1 VIPPPRPP
9 HDGPAVETP
18 PLALL
23 RKAYSFV
30 APVRRRATLVVLLA
44 VVVAGFG
51 AAEPLAMK
59 PLFDELGGPHR
70 MARVVVSV
78 AALLAIAIA
87 RELLNAR
94 LDTMVWRIRLD
105 VHYAITAKT
114 VERLHNLPL
123 SYHHEETVGGLLTKL
138 DRGINGGVAAF
149 AHVFFQFFPSVFFLV
164 ISLTAMVELNARL
177 AAAVLLFLPLPPL
190 IGALAAGE
198 QAAREKTLT
207 HTWAKLFSRLGE
219 VLSGIVVVKSF
230 VLEEQENKRFL
241 DGVEQA
247 NGVVLRGVGRDST
260 SNAAQGAAVAL
271 ARIATIGLG
280 GWMIAQGQLSLGSLV
295 AFLAY
300 VGGVYSPI
308 QGLTGIYQT
317 VRRGLA
323 SLEIVFGIL
332 DAPDALADAPNARV
346 AKDLQGTVEF
356 SKVSFAYRSGAP
368 VLHEVSLRAVPGE
381 TVALVGASGSGK
393 TTAMRLLQR
402 LYDPC
407 SGSITIDGVDLR
419 AYDQRSLRRH
429 IGAVPQD
436 GALFSDT
443 VRQNIAFGRPGAS
456 DAEIER
462 AARIANAHDF
472 IVELPQGYATPLGE
486 GGKLL
491 SAGQRQRVAIARALL
506 RDPRILVFDEPTSA
520 LDAESEAR
528 VEEALRR
535 LSAGRTTFI
544 IAHRLSTIMRADQIL
559 AFRGGRIVE
568 AGRHEEL
575 VMKNGYYAQL
585 VRIQHRASPA
595 LVLSAAPAE

>member
-1 VIPPPRPP
+1 
-9 HDGPAVETP
+9 
-18 PLALL
+18 LL
-23 RKAYSFV
+23 RKAFSFV
-30 APVRRRATLVVLLA
+30 VPVRGRAILVVLLG
-44 VVVAGFG
+44 VVVAAFG
-51 AAEPLAMK
+51 AVEPLAMK
-59 PLFDELGGPHR
+59 PLFDELGGAHR
-70 MARVVVSV
+70 LFRLLISV
-78 AALLAIAIA
+78 AVLLAIALA
-87 RELLNAR
+87 REVLNAR
-94 LDTMVWRIRLD
+94 LETMVWRIRLG

-114 VERLHNLPL
+114 VERLHTLPL
-123 SYHHEETVGGLLTKL
+123 SYHRRESVGSLLTKM

-149 AHVFFQFFPSVFFLV
+149 ADVFFQFLPSVFFLG

-177 AAAVLLFLPLPPL
+177 AGAVLLFLPLPPL
-190 IGALAAGE
+190 IGALAARE
-198 QAAREKTLT
+198 QAAREKMLT
-207 HTWAKLFSRLGE
+207 HTWAKLFARLGE
-219 VLSGIVVVKSF
+219 VLSGIIVVKSF
-230 VLEEQENKRFL
+230 VLEEQEKKRFL
-241 DGVEQA
+241 DGVDRA
-247 NGVVLRGVGRDST
+247 NGVVLRGVARDST
-260 SNAAQGAAVAL
+260 SNAAKGAAVAL

-280 GWMIAQGQLSLGSLV
+280 GWMVARGELSLGSLV

-300 VGGVYSPI
+300 VGGAYGPI

-332 DAPDALADAPNARV
+332 DAPDTLEDAPNARV
-346 AKDLQGTVEF
+346 AKDLRGVVEF
-356 SKVSFAYRSGAP
+356 SQVSFAYRTGTP
-368 VLHEVSLRAVPGE
+368 VLHEISLRAVPGE

-393 TTAMRLLQR
+393 TTTMQLLQR

-407 SGSITIDGVDLR
+407 SGSVTIDGVDLR
-419 AYDQRSLRRH
+419 DYEQRSLRRH

-472 IVELPQGYATPLGE
+472 ILDLPEGYSTPLGE

-520 LDAESEAR
+520 LDAESEAH
-528 VEEALRR
+528 VDEALRR

-544 IAHRLSTIMRADQIL
+544 IAHRLSTIMRADKIL

-568 AGRHEEL
+568 AGRHDEL
-575 VMKNGYYAQL
+575 VMKNGYYAHL
-585 VRIQHRASPA
+585 VRMQHRAWPA
-595 LVLSAAPAE
+595 LGLSAAPAE